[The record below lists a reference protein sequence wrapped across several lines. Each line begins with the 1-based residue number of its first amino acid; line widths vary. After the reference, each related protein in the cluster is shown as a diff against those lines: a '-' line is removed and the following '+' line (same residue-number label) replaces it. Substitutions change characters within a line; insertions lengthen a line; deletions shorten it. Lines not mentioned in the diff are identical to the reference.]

1 MSSSESEL
9 TDLIYDELE
18 DEGSDYTKTTRTKS
32 PRKQA
37 APATDYKLQK
47 TLKPPR
53 ATTYTARALYE
64 QIYNSDIDLSPE
76 YQRDVVWTKEKQTN
90 LIDSIYRNYY
100 IPPIIFAVSIDDD
113 GAERRTCIDGKQRLT
128 SIQLFM
134 DGLIPHRDPITGQ
147 KYWYKIPQSPN
158 ASEKKQQVLPDKL
171 QTMFANKQIVCVEYS
186 ELSDLEERDI
196 FKRVQQG
203 MALKPSEKLG
213 VLSTIR
219 TGFIRDLLK
228 NYVTDDTLGSIPWE
242 TSRGGDMRCFSHAV
256 YCMERWSENPE
267 EVKDHGT
274 LAKMEKWLAGSH
286 DISDVVKKRIF
297 DTYDVFVKLTT
308 TPKYSSPF
316 REYKKVSPA
325 EMVFIPLLI
334 FVHGILPPEE
344 LRYSRRELCTEIM
357 NMRRSV
363 REVYDDVRMNG
374 RIGKFLA
381 EFVKKIKAK
390 VPEPVKP
397 AKIKRKRNFKE
408 EDDDDKRPLATT
420 SSRRKLLTPDT
431 PTTSSADLNMPA
443 PSELPNAAFTKK
455 MKTTVSSASGL
466 NATAPPQPPMSS
478 AQNAPRNHQ
487 NDFFQSRMSLSPN
500 SSISRSTDHDIGR
513 SDSRGPLNGRV
524 TLNSHS
530 TDFRMNGIPS
540 YQ

>member
-32 PRKQA
+32 LRKQA

-134 DGLIPHRDPITGQ
+134 DGMIPHRDPITGQ
-147 KYWYKIPQSPN
+147 KYWYKISQSPN

-219 TGFIRDLLK
+219 TVFIRDLLK

-286 DISDVVKKRIF
+286 DISDVVKKRIS
-297 DTYDVFVKLTT
+297 DTYDAFVKLAT

-344 LRYSRRELCTEIM
+344 LRYSRWELCTEIM
-357 NMRRSV
+357 NMRRAV

-374 RIGKFLA
+374 RVGKFLA
-381 EFVKKIKAK
+381 EFIKKIEPK
-390 VPEPVKP
+390 VLETVKP
-397 AKIKRKRNFKE
+397 AKIKRKRIFKE
-408 EDDDDKRPLATT
+408 ENDDDKRPPATT
-420 SSRRKLLTPDT
+420 SSSRRKLSTLDT
-431 PTTSSADLNMPA
+431 PTISSADLNMSV
-443 PSELPNAAFTKK
+443 PSELSNDAFTKK
-455 MKTTVSSASGL
+455 MKTSVPSASGL
-466 NATAPPQPPMSS
+466 NATAPPMFS
-478 AQNAPRNHQ
+478 AQKAPRNYQ
-487 NDFFQSRMSLSPN
+487 NDSFQSRMSLSPN
-500 SSISRSTDHDIGR
+500 SSVSRSTDHDIGR

-530 TDFRMNGIPS
+530 TDYRMNGMSS